1 MKIAIFGSTGFLGKV
16 LLKKALERGYE
27 VKTLVRNPEKLGEF
41 KDKVEF
47 LQGDIFQTKKVSEC
61 VSGVKAVFS
70 TVPPEGDTKEP
81 EKYGKAM
88 KDLVGILEEKGIKR
102 LIYIGGAVVLGG
114 KNENWTL
121 GRRFLRLFLSMT
133 WKGGLIAKKMEW
145 EELKKSKLDWT
156 LIRPPAIL
164 PGKSKGKLIADE
176 KNLPKVSVYAE
187 DLADFMLD
195 QIDSKDWIKKVP
207 LVASVTVRV

>member
-27 VKTLVRNPEKLGEF
+27 VKTLVRNPDKLGEF

-47 LQGDIFQTKKVSEC
+47 IEGNIFQTEKVEKC

-88 KDLVGILEEKGIKR
+88 KNLINILEKEKIKR

-114 KNENWTL
+114 ENENWTF
-121 GRRFLRLFLSMT
+121 GRRFLRFFLSMT

-145 EELKKSKLDWT
+145 EELKKSELDWT

-164 PGKSKGKLIADE
+164 PGKSNGKLIADD
-176 KNLPKVSVYAE
+176 KNLAKISVYAE

-195 QIDSKDWIKKVP
+195 QIDSKDWIKKAP
-207 LVASVTVRV
+207 LVAVVKNK